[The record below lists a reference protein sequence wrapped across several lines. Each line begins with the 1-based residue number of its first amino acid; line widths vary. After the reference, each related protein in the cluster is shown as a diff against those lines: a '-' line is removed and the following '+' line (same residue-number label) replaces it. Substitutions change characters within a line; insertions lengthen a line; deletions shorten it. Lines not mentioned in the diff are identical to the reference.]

1 MENMEEEKRKIDL
14 GKKNNEIIYSKS
26 IKAGNRIYY
35 LDVKKSRRDELY
47 LAITESKKKKV
58 GFDENAQVT
67 YEKHKI
73 FLYREDFDK
82 FREGLED
89 VMNFIK
95 NQGEDE
101 KKTESNL
108 EEDQKSNEISE
119 EPSEDDPVSDELD
132 KENNDPKSEKN
143 FFDKF
148 KF

>member
-58 GFDENAQVT
+58 SFDENIQVT

-95 NQGEDE
+95 NQGEE
-101 KKTESNL
+101 ETKTESNL
-108 EEDQKSNEISE
+108 EEDQKSNEISDD
-119 EPSEDDPVSDELD
+119 PGEDDSVSNELD
-132 KENNDPKSEKN
+132 KENNNPKPEKN

>member
-95 NQGEDE
+95 NQGEE
-101 KKTESNL
+101 ETKTESNL
-108 EEDQKSNEISE
+108 EEDQKSNEISDD
-119 EPSEDDPVSDELD
+119 PGEDDSVSDELD
-132 KENNDPKSEKN
+132 KEGNNPKPEKN

>member
-1 MENMEEEKRKIDL
+1 
-14 GKKNNEIIYSKS
+14 
-26 IKAGNRIYY
+26 
-35 LDVKKSRRDELY
+35 LY

-58 GFDENAQVT
+58 GFDENVQVT

>member
-1 MENMEEEKRKIDL
+1 MEEEKRKIDL

-35 LDVKKSRRDELY
+35 LDVKKSRRNELY

-95 NQGEDE
+95 NQGEKE
-101 KKTESNL
+101 TKTESNL
-108 EEDQKSNEISE
+108 EEDQKSNEISDD
-119 EPSEDDPVSDELD
+119 PGEDDFVSDELD
-132 KENNDPKSEKN
+132 KEGNNPKPEKN